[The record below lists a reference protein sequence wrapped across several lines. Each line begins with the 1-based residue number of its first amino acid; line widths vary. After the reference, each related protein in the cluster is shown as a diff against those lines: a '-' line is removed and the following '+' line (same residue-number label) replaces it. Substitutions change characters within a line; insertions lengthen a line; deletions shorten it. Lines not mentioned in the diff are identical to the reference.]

1 MSSKKSPKSSIRT
14 AAGNV
19 SYRWKAAKYFL
30 MSSSSFTYLE
40 QKANKIEYYYDDEI
54 IEMNKVGEILH
65 LYTVEDM
72 RRWINSLKF
81 RKERVRKN
89 EKKKK
94 SEREEK
100 RDT

>member
-1 MSSKKSPKSSIRT
+1 
-14 AAGNV
+14 
-19 SYRWKAAKYFL
+19 
-30 MSSSSFTYLE
+30 
-40 QKANKIEYYYDDEI
+40 
-54 IEMNKVGEILH
+54 MNKVGEILH